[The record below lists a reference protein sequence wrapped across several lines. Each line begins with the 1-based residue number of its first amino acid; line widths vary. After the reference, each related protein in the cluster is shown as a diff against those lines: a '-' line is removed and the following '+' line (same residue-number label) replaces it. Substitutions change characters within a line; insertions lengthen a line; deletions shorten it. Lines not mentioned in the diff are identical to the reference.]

1 MSNCQATVAA
11 APKEV
16 LLVVLAEPVDAGDV
30 LAADD
35 RLRRI
40 RRVQIE
46 NRGRRGRIWLLGLCE
61 GGLNVLVTRR
71 AGEGTTTAATYQ

>member
-1 MSNCQATVAA
+1 MVDLIPRFIAQRWMSNCQATVAA

-61 GGLNVLVTRR
+61 GGSMC
-71 AGEGTTTAATYQ
+71 